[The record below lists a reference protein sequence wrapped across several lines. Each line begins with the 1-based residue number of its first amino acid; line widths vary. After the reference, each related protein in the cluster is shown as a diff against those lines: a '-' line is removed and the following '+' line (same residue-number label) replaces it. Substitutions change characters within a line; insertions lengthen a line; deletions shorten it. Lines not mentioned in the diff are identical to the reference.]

1 MDSYLFIYLCMVAI
15 EQVWSDSVKWG
26 EEETK
31 EGRESLALGSWSYE
45 VLKAW
50 KAEVVEF
57 CKPERQEARERLAL
71 KTI

>member
-1 MDSYLFIYLCMVAI
+1 MDSFLFIYLCMVAI

-50 KAEVVEF
+50 KAGCGV
-57 CKPERQEARERLAL
+57 L
-71 KTI
+71 